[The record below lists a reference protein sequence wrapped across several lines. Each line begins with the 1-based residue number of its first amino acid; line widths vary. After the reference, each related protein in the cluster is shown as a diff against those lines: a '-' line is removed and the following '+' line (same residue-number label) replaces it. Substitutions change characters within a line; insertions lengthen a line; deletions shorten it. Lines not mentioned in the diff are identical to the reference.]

1 MCGAF
6 LPILNQTTA
15 RNGVAMAVRPDTTT
29 KSSAP
34 IPANA
39 EEDLEQYGVWVKAE
53 PQDIIEEPE
62 VVSLED
68 SDFGIPSAEPLSP
81 EDNLLSS
88 DEDKLIGSFERLD
101 SSASSSAASLDSGM
115 ESLPPLEDFE
125 IPDTEAGVEELGAAT
140 IDISL
145 DDLEPQSPISPNADI
160 DLSTVRGLEDGAS
173 SIEFSP
179 IEPVEEGKAMPG
191 EIEDVSAEFLD
202 IMEPSSGTAERDV
215 TAEFLGEGAVSEPA
229 SEPEP
234 EFEPIDMELHFDET
248 LNGGEG
254 FTESS
259 SEPGFETVS
268 EFDDFLHEEKT
279 SPEAASGRMP
289 PAFDDL
295 EAVERELSEPAPSPA
310 GAGRSARPEASPS
323 LANDLLE
330 RIASELS
337 SIRGELVTLKSQI
350 GSLKG
355 EEAAA
360 PQAEAEEPKART
372 AAGGFFDEEEDE
384 TIALTGDELDNILN
398 TADFTEESPGEE
410 GPAIDVDLGSVSLE
424 EESIL
429 PESGDYQSAE
439 ALPGIEEIHLEPAEA
454 AIEEPPANDF
464 PEIEIMAEEGVNPL
478 TQAPEDTSYL
488 DLEAGEEIDLSEI
501 PLHEEALGAMPGIPE
516 EAELIEE
523 TEEVTAV
530 QEEELPEIEAFE
542 DLTLGMEAKPGYM
555 PEPVEE
561 AKPVESLPEIED
573 IDFGEISL
581 AEESSASVEE
591 VEEVEEA
598 EEVEELDV
606 MEDDLSPAATSSIED
621 SELAARLE
629 ASTIKPAEPVSFHP
643 DEIPMDLDDSFFVGA
658 PEAARPEELEPIE
671 AAEPAPAPARKA
683 EAPKATQQPPMGD
696 NDRLKNEIRG
706 VLSYLDKLLESLPES
721 KIDEFA
727 HSEYFDTYKKLFEEL
742 GLV

>member
-34 IPANA
+34 ISANA

-68 SDFGIPSAEPLSP
+68 SDFGIPSAEPLSA

-101 SSASSSAASLDSGM
+101 SSPASMAASLDSGM

-125 IPDTEAGVEELGAAT
+125 IPDAEAGIEELGAAT

-145 DDLEPQSPISPNADI
+145 DDLEPQSPISPSADI
-160 DLSTVRGLEDGAS
+160 DLSTVRGLEEEAS

-179 IEPVEEGKAMPG
+179 SEEGKAMPG

-202 IMEPSSGTAERDV
+202 IMEPSSGNAERDV
-215 TAEFLGEGAVSEPA
+215 TAEFLGDGAVSEPA

-248 LNGGEG
+248 LNGAEG
-254 FTESS
+254 FAESS
-259 SEPGFETVS
+259 NEPGFETVS

-279 SPEAASGRMP
+279 SPDAASGRMP

-295 EAVERELSEPAPSPA
+295 EAVERELSEPSPSAAGGRPAASRPGASPA
-310 GAGRSARPEASPS
+310 

-350 GSLKG
+350 GSLKA
-355 EEAAA
+355 EEGTA
-360 PQAEAEEPKART
+360 PQAEAEEPKSKA

-398 TADFTEESPGEE
+398 TADFTEETPGEE

-429 PESGDYQSAE
+429 PESGDYQLSE
-439 ALPGIEEIHLEPAEA
+439 ALPGIEEIHLEPSEA
-454 AIEEPPANDF
+454 ALEEPPANDF

-488 DLEAGEEIDLSEI
+488 EEPLEAVEEIDLSEI

-523 TEEVTAV
+523 TEEVPAI

-555 PEPVEE
+555 PEAVEE
-561 AKPVESLPEIED
+561 ARPVEALPEIED

-606 MEDDLSPAATSSIED
+606 MEDDLSPAATSTIED

-658 PEAARPEELEPIE
+658 PEATLPEELETVE
-671 AAEPAPAPARKA
+671 APAPAKKA
-683 EAPKATQQPPMGD
+683 EAPKAAQQPPMGE

>member
-1 MCGAF
+1 M
-6 LPILNQTTA
+6 
-15 RNGVAMAVRPDTTT
+15 
-29 KSSAP
+29 SA
-34 IPANA
+34 NT

-68 SDFGIPSAEPLSP
+68 SDFGIPSAEPLSA
-81 EDNLLSS
+81 EDNLLSAE
-88 DEDKLIGSFERLD
+88 EDKLIGSFERLD
-101 SSASSSAASLDSGM
+101 VSAPSAEESFDSGM
-115 ESLPPLEDFE
+115 ENLPPLEDFE
-125 IPDTEAGVEELGAAT
+125 ISDSDTGVEELGAAT

-145 DDLEPQSPISPNADI
+145 DDLEPQSPISPSAEI
-160 DLSTVRGLEDGAS
+160 DLSTIRGLEEEAS
-173 SIEFSP
+173 SVEFSP
-179 IEPVEEGKAMPG
+179 SEEGKAMPS

-202 IMEPSSGTAERDV
+202 ITESPSGNAERDV
-215 TAEFLGEGAVSEPA
+215 TAEFLGEGSLSEPV

-254 FTESS
+254 FSESS
-259 SEPGFETVS
+259 GEPGFETVS
-268 EFDDFLHEEKT
+268 EFDDFLHEEKAVPKAET
-279 SPEAASGRMP
+279 DRAP
-289 PAFDDL
+289 PSFDDL
-295 EAVERELSEPAPSPA
+295 EAVERELSESSPLP
-310 GAGRSARPEASPS
+310 GGSGRGSARQTEAAPS

-350 GSLKG
+350 GTLKG
-355 EEAAA
+355 EEAVAR
-360 PQAEAEEPKART
+360 QAEDEEPKAKA

-398 TADFTEESPGEE
+398 TADFTEETPGEGE
-410 GPAIDVDLGSVSLE
+410 AGLDVDLGSVSLE

-429 PESGDYQSAE
+429 PESGDYQLSE
-439 ALPGIEEIHLEPAEA
+439 SLPGIEEIHLEPSEA
-454 AIEEPPANDF
+454 AIEEPPANEF
-464 PEIEIMAEEGVNPL
+464 PEIEIMAEEGAKPV

-488 DLEAGEEIDLSEI
+488 EEPLEETEELDLSEI
-501 PLHEEALGAMPGIPE
+501 PLHEEALGGMPGIRE
-516 EAELIEE
+516 EGEPIEE
-523 TEEVTAV
+523 TEEAISIM
-530 QEEELPEIEAFE
+530 EEALPEIEGLE
-542 DLTLGMEAKPGYM
+542 DITLGMEASPGYM
-555 PEPVEE
+555 PEPEAVEE
-561 AKPVESLPEIED
+561 ARPVEALPEIED

-606 MEDDLSPAATSSIED
+606 MEDDLSPVETSTIED
-621 SELAARLE
+621 NELAARLE
-629 ASTIKPAEPVSFHP
+629 EATIKPAEPVSFHP

-658 PEAARPEELEPIE
+658 PEAARPEELEPME
-671 AAEPAPAPARKA
+671 AAPPEPVAPAKKA
-683 EAPKATQQPPMGD
+683 EAPKATPQPQAGGE

>member
-1 MCGAF
+1 M
-6 LPILNQTTA
+6 
-15 RNGVAMAVRPDTTT
+15 
-29 KSSAP
+29 
-34 IPANA
+34 
-39 EEDLEQYGVWVKAE
+39 
-53 PQDIIEEPE
+53 
-62 VVSLED
+62 
-68 SDFGIPSAEPLSP
+68 PS
-81 EDNLLSS
+81 
-88 DEDKLIGSFERLD
+88 
-101 SSASSSAASLDSGM
+101 
-115 ESLPPLEDFE
+115 
-125 IPDTEAGVEELGAAT
+125 
-140 IDISL
+140 
-145 DDLEPQSPISPNADI
+145 
-160 DLSTVRGLEDGAS
+160 
-173 SIEFSP
+173 
-179 IEPVEEGKAMPG
+179 

-202 IMEPSSGTAERDV
+202 ITESPPGNAERDV
-215 TAEFLGEGAVSEPA
+215 TAEFLGEGTVSEPI

-254 FTESS
+254 FPESS
-259 SEPGFETVS
+259 NEPGFETVS
-268 EFDDFLHEEKT
+268 EFDDFLHEEKA
-279 SPEAASGRMP
+279 PANAAADREP

-295 EAVERELSEPAPSPA
+295 EAVERELSEPSPGSSA
-310 GAGRSARPEASPS
+310 SGRGPARQQEASPS

-350 GSLKG
+350 GSLKA
-355 EEAAA
+355 EEAAS
-360 PQAEAEEPKART
+360 QNVEAEEPKGKA

-398 TADFTEESPGEE
+398 TADFTEETPGEE
-410 GPAIDVDLGSVSLE
+410 GPAIDVDLGSISLE

-429 PESGDYQSAE
+429 PESGDYQTAE
-439 ALPGIEEIHLEPAEA
+439 TLPGIEEIHLEPAEA
-454 AIEEPPANDF
+454 GIEEPPANEF
-464 PEIEIMAEEGVNPL
+464 PEIEIMAEEGANPL

-488 DLEAGEEIDLSEI
+488 EEPLEAGEELDLSEI
-501 PLHEEALGAMPGIPE
+501 QLHEEPLGEMPGIPE
-516 EAELIEE
+516 EAEPIAE
-523 TEEVTAV
+523 TEEAAAV
-530 QEEELPEIEAFE
+530 QEEELPEIEGLE

-555 PEPVEE
+555 PEAVEE
-561 AKPVESLPEIED
+561 ARPVEALPEIED

-606 MEDDLSPAATSSIED
+606 MEDDLSPAATSTIED
-621 SELAARLE
+621 NELAARLE
-629 ASTIKPAEPVSFHP
+629 ESTIKPAEPVSFHP

-658 PEAARPEELEPIE
+658 PEEAKAEELEPVE
-671 AAEPAPAPARKA
+671 PVEAEPSPEPARKA
-683 EAPKATQQPPMGD
+683 EVPKAAPQPPIGGD

>member
-1 MCGAF
+1 
-6 LPILNQTTA
+6 
-15 RNGVAMAVRPDTTT
+15 MAVRPDTTT

-34 IPANA
+34 VSANA

-68 SDFGIPSAEPLSP
+68 SDFGIPSAEPLSA

-101 SSASSSAASLDSGM
+101 SSPASAAASLDSGM

-125 IPDTEAGVEELGAAT
+125 IPDTEAGIEELGAAT

-145 DDLEPQSPISPNADI
+145 DDLEPQSPISPSADI
-160 DLSTVRGLEDGAS
+160 DLSTVRGLGEEAS

-179 IEPVEEGKAMPG
+179 SEEGKAMPG

-202 IMEPSSGTAERDV
+202 IMEPSSGNAERDV

-229 SEPEP
+229 TEPEP

-248 LNGGEG
+248 LNGAEG

-259 SEPGFETVS
+259 NEPGFESVS

-279 SPEAASGRMP
+279 SPDAASGRMP

-295 EAVERELSEPAPSPA
+295 EAVERELSEPSPSAAAGRPAAGRPGASPA
-310 GAGRSARPEASPS
+310 

-355 EEAAA
+355 EEGIA
-360 PQAEAEEPKART
+360 PQAEAEEPKSKA

-398 TADFTEESPGEE
+398 TADFTEETPGEE

-429 PESGDYQSAE
+429 PESGDYQLSE

-454 AIEEPPANDF
+454 ALEEPPANDF

-488 DLEAGEEIDLSEI
+488 EEPLEAVEEIDLSEI

-523 TEEVTAV
+523 TEEVPAI

-555 PEPVEE
+555 PEAIEEARPVE
-561 AKPVESLPEIED
+561 ALPEIED

-606 MEDDLSPAATSSIED
+606 MEDDLSPAATSTIED

-658 PEAARPEELEPIE
+658 PEAAMPEELETVE
-671 AAEPAPAPARKA
+671 APAPAPAKKA
-683 EAPKATQQPPMGD
+683 EPPKAAQQPPMGE